1 MLGSVITAMVTPFRA
16 DGAVDFER
24 FRELATY
31 LVENGSDG
39 LVVCGTTGES
49 PTLSDAE
56 KLDLFRVAVDEV
68 GGRATVIAG
77 TGTYDTGH
85 SAALT
90 KEATKLGVDAILVV
104 TPYYNKPP
112 QRAIVRHFE
121 EIAGA
126 THLPVVAYNIPG
138 RVVINIESETIAR
151 LAEIE
156 NVVAVKQAHDDRE
169 QARFIAEETRL
180 DLYSGDDPNTFA
192 FLELGGVGVVSVTAH
207 LWGPQIAEM
216 IRRPPRRRRRGRAGA
231 ARGAAAGLRPPA
243 DPDEPDPDQG
253 GAQPHGPRGRRTPA
267 ADGRAGRERARA
279 DPLLSR
285 AVGAS
290 RSRVG
295 VAALDS
301 APMGECR
308 IIPLGGLGEVGKN
321 MTVYEADGAI
331 VVVDAGLAFPRDE
344 HLGVD
349 LVLPD
354 FSYLRD
360 REQMVRAVVLT
371 HGHEDHV
378 GALPYLMREV
388 RVPLVLATRLTLAL
402 VKSKLDE
409 HGLLRSAELREL
421 APGDEPV
428 ELGPFRLE
436 FIRMAHSIPDA
447 AAVMLETPGGRCVH
461 TGDYKLDHTPVDGQR
476 TDVGRLAEIGSRGVD
491 LLLGDSTNAE
501 RAGVTESER
510 VVGEAFRQIFPS
522 REGRILVS
530 SFASN
535 VHRMQQAADVGVD
548 CGRKVAFVGRSMR
561 KNANI
566 ARSLGYMD
574 VPEEAI
580 LRPHEL
586 AELPRGE
593 QLILC
598 TGSQG
603 EPMSA
608 MTRIAYNDHPA
619 VSVEA
624 GDTVI
629 ISAKPIP
636 GNELRVHDAI
646 NRLAKMG
653 AEVLH
658 EDNAPV
664 HVSGHGKAE
673 ELRTMIGL
681 LRPKAV
687 MPVHGEFRMLAA
699 HAQLAREGGVPDDR
713 IVMAENGSVV
723 ELRDGVTRIVGE
735 VEAGMTFVDG
745 LGVGDVHDV
754 ALRDRRKLSEDGIL
768 IVVATLAAQD
778 GGGLTAPPELI
789 ARGFGEGAEPLLEE
803 LREEANRVL
812 RELLAD
818 DVTEIKLLQEHLH
831 DALGG
836 IVYDRTRRRPMVL
849 PVIVEV

>member
-1 MLGSVITAMVTPFRA
+1 M
-16 DGAVDFER
+16 
-24 FRELATY
+24 
-31 LVENGSDG
+31 
-39 LVVCGTTGES
+39 
-49 PTLSDAE
+49 
-56 KLDLFRVAVDEV
+56 
-68 GGRATVIAG
+68 
-77 TGTYDTGH
+77 
-85 SAALT
+85 
-90 KEATKLGVDAILVV
+90 GV
-104 TPYYNKPP
+104 
-112 QRAIVRHFE
+112 
-121 EIAGA
+121 
-126 THLPVVAYNIPG
+126 
-138 RVVINIESETIAR
+138 
-151 LAEIE
+151 
-156 NVVAVKQAHDDRE
+156 
-169 QARFIAEETRL
+169 
-180 DLYSGDDPNTFA
+180 
-192 FLELGGVGVVSVTAH
+192 
-207 LWGPQIAEM
+207 
-216 IRRPPRRRRRGRAGA
+216 
-231 ARGAAAGLRPPA
+231 
-243 DPDEPDPDQG
+243 
-253 GAQPHGPRGRRTPA
+253 
-267 ADGRAGRERARA
+267 
-279 DPLLSR
+279 
-285 AVGAS
+285 
-290 RSRVG
+290 
-295 VAALDS
+295 
-301 APMGECR
+301 CR

-321 MTVYEADGAI
+321 MTVYEADDSI

-354 FSYLRD
+354 FGYLRD
-360 REQMVRAVVLT
+360 RQEMVRAVVLT

-378 GALPYLMREV
+378 GSLPYLMSEV

-409 HGLLRSAELREL
+409 HGLLREAELREL
-421 APGDEPV
+421 APGDDPV
-428 ELGPFRLE
+428 QLGPFRLE
-436 FIRMAHSIPDA
+436 FIRMAHSIPDS
-447 AAVMLETPGGRCVH
+447 AAVVLETPGGRCVH

-476 TDVGRLAEIGSRGVD
+476 TDVGRLAEVGTRGVD

-510 VVGEAFRQIFPS
+510 VVGEAFRQIFPQ
-522 REGRILVS
+522 RTGRILVS

-535 VHRMQQAADVGVD
+535 VHRMQQAADVGLD

-566 ARSLGYMD
+566 ARNLGYMD
-574 VPEEAI
+574 VPEDAI
-580 LRPHEL
+580 LRPNEL
-586 AELPRGE
+586 AELPRDQ

-619 VSVEA
+619 VSVER
-624 GDTVI
+624 GDTVV

-664 HVSGHGKAE
+664 HVSGHGRAE
-673 ELRTMIGL
+673 ELRTIIGL
-681 LRPKAV
+681 LRPRAV
-687 MPVHGEFRMLAA
+687 MPMHGEFRMLAA

-713 IVMAENGSVV
+713 IVLAENGSVV
-723 ELRDGVTRIVGE
+723 ELRDGVPRIVGE
-735 VEAGMTFVDG
+735 VEAGITFVDG

-754 ALRDRRKLSEDGIL
+754 ALRDRRRLAEDGVL

-789 ARGFGEGAEPLLEE
+789 VRGFGEGAEPLLDE
-803 LREEANRVL
+803 LREEASRVL

-836 IVYDRTRRRPMVL
+836 VVYDRTRRRPMVL

>member
-1 MLGSVITAMVTPFRA
+1 M
-16 DGAVDFER
+16 
-24 FRELATY
+24 
-31 LVENGSDG
+31 
-39 LVVCGTTGES
+39 
-49 PTLSDAE
+49 
-56 KLDLFRVAVDEV
+56 
-68 GGRATVIAG
+68 
-77 TGTYDTGH
+77 
-85 SAALT
+85 
-90 KEATKLGVDAILVV
+90 GV
-104 TPYYNKPP
+104 
-112 QRAIVRHFE
+112 
-121 EIAGA
+121 
-126 THLPVVAYNIPG
+126 
-138 RVVINIESETIAR
+138 
-151 LAEIE
+151 
-156 NVVAVKQAHDDRE
+156 
-169 QARFIAEETRL
+169 
-180 DLYSGDDPNTFA
+180 
-192 FLELGGVGVVSVTAH
+192 
-207 LWGPQIAEM
+207 
-216 IRRPPRRRRRGRAGA
+216 
-231 ARGAAAGLRPPA
+231 
-243 DPDEPDPDQG
+243 
-253 GAQPHGPRGRRTPA
+253 
-267 ADGRAGRERARA
+267 
-279 DPLLSR
+279 
-285 AVGAS
+285 
-290 RSRVG
+290 
-295 VAALDS
+295 
-301 APMGECR
+301 CR
-308 IIPLGGLGEVGKN
+308 IVPLGGLGEVGKN
-321 MTVYEADGAI
+321 MTVFEADGAI

-354 FSYLRD
+354 FAYLRE

-378 GALPYLMREV
+378 GALPYLMREL
-388 RVPLVLATRLTLAL
+388 RVPLVIATRLTLAL

-409 HGLLRSAELREL
+409 HGLLRAAELQEL
-421 APGDEPV
+421 MPGDDPV
-428 ELGPFRLE
+428 EVGPFRLE
-436 FIRMAHSIPDA
+436 LVRMAHSIPDA
-447 AAVMLETPGGRCVH
+447 AAVVLETPGGRCVH

-476 TDVGRLAEIGSRGVD
+476 TDVGRLAEIGSSGVD

-501 RAGVTESER
+501 RPGVTESER
-510 VVGEAFRQIFPS
+510 VVGEAFAQIFPR

-535 VHRMQQAADVGVD
+535 VHRMQQAANVGVE

-566 ARSLGYMD
+566 ARNLGYMD
-574 VPEEAI
+574 VPEDAI
-580 LRPHEL
+580 LRPNEL

-673 ELRTMIGL
+673 ELRTIIGL
-681 LRPKAV
+681 VRPRAV

-699 HAQLAREGGVPDDR
+699 HAQIARDGGVPDDR
-713 IVMAENGSVV
+713 IVLAENGSVV
-723 ELRDGVTRIVGE
+723 ELRDGVPRIVDE
-735 VEAGMTFVDG
+735 VEAGVTFVDG

-754 ALRDRRKLSEDGIL
+754 ALRDRRKLAEDGVL

-778 GGGLTAPPELI
+778 GGDLTASPELI
-789 ARGFGEGAEPLLEE
+789 ARGFGEQAEPLLDE
-803 LREEANRVL
+803 LREEADRVL
-812 RELLAD
+812 RELIAD